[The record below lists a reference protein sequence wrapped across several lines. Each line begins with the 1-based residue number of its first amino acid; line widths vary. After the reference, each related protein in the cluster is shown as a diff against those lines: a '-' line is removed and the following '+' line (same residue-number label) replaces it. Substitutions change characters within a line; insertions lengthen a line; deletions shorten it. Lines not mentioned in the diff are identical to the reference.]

1 MQRWEYARV
10 LGDRGEVTLTFS
22 HQEPPARKWQRVVEA
37 MRELGDDGWEL
48 VTATNRDGLEVLHLK
63 RPLDS

>member
-10 LGDRGEVTLTFS
+10 LGDRGEVALTFS
-22 HQEPPARKWQRVVEA
+22 HQEPPTRKWARVVEA

-48 VTATNRDGLEVLHLK
+48 VTATNRDGLEILHLK